1 MLCESYSVTGERLGG
16 RQGGN
21 EEGGAAVMTAGTLL
35 ALRLLSLLRSSSS
48 ASPLALL
55 FAVLLAAVSKIGI
68 AVMAATGVVVDTV
81 EAAGYDVD
89 CSCAAVAAV
98 DTAYIA
104 AAVAVAVGSIV
115 RCAADSASA

>member
-81 EAAGYDVD
+81 D

-98 DTAYIA
+98 DTAY
-104 AAVAVAVGSIV
+104 VAVGSIV
-115 RCAADSASA
+115 RCAADGASA